1 MMQESPHHTAVAASE
16 SPVFFARQP
25 VLDAKR
31 RVWGYELLGGEV
43 REGIFHLF
51 PGQQAATTL
60 GSSTYFGLSEALD
73 RGKKIMIAFDAP
85 GVLAGLPRALPP
97 RGGCLRLRL
106 DAPPAP
112 ELLAALEALRAEGYL
127 VALDVAPGSPAMAAA
142 RLADVLIM
150 EQGTGALPPAIA
162 RLASR
167 KAQTLA
173 RGVRSLEQFQTA
185 RDQGH
190 TLFQGPFVK
199 EPELV
204 PGRKLTSNEVSRL
217 KMLRLMEGED
227 PDLEGVAAAVKGDVA
242 VSFRLLA
249 LLNSPAFGLL
259 HKVESVD
266 HAVRL
271 LGWDKLRGWLRAVLL
286 ADMAGQAEGPR
297 ELAALSVQRGRFLE
311 LVTTEYD
318 YWDFNP
324 GTMFLLGLFSLLDAI
339 LGMPMAE
346 VAGLLPLD
354 AKLQASLRR
363 APGND
368 HEALFLLMEALEDG
382 DWEALRA
389 MSARLGFDLETVKT
403 AYAAAGRW
411 ADMFLAVRD

>member
-1 MMQESPHHTAVAASE
+1 MHDASA
-16 SPVFFARQP
+16 SAGANPVFFAKQP

-31 RVWGYELLGGEV
+31 RIWGYELLGGEV

-51 PGQQAATTL
+51 PGHEAATSL
-60 GSSTYFGLSEALD
+60 GSSTYFGLREALD
-73 RGKKIMIAFDAP
+73 RGKKVMVAFDAA

-97 RGGCLRLRL
+97 QGGCLRLRL
-106 DAPPAP
+106 EAKPGP
-112 ELLAALEALRAEGYL
+112 ELLATLEALRAEGYL
-127 VALDVAPGSPAMAAA
+127 VALDVAPGSPALGAA

-150 EQGTGALPPAIA
+150 EHRPGALPPAMA
-162 RLASR
+162 RLAAK
-167 KAQTLA
+167 KAQMLA
-173 RGVRSLEQFQTA
+173 RGVRNIEQFQAA

-217 KMLRLMEGED
+217 EMLRLMEGD
-227 PDLEGVAAAVKGDVA
+227 APNLEGMADAVRGDVA

-249 LLNSPAFGLL
+249 LLNSPAFGLA
-259 HKVESVD
+259 HKVDSVD

-271 LGWDKLRGWLRAVLL
+271 LGWDKLKGWLRAVLL
-286 ADMAGQAEGPR
+286 ADMAGQGETPQ
-297 ELAALSVQRGRFLE
+297 ELAALSMQRGRFLE
-311 LVTTEYD
+311 LVTTRYD

-354 AKLQASLRR
+354 AKLQATLRR
-363 APGND
+363 DPGND

-382 DWEALRA
+382 DWDGLRA
-389 MSARLGFDLETVKT
+389 MCARLGFDLEAVKG
-403 AYAAAGRW
+403 AYAAAGQW
-411 ADMFLAVRD
+411 ADLFLAVRD

>member
-1 MMQESPHHTAVAASE
+1 MHATTASAGAN
-16 SPVFFARQP
+16 PVFFARQP

-43 REGIFHLF
+43 RQGIFHLF
-51 PGQQAATTL
+51 PGQEAATSL
-60 GSSTYFGLSEALD
+60 GSSTYFGLREALD
-73 RGKKIMIAFDAP
+73 RGKKVMVAFDAA

-97 RGGCLRLRL
+97 QGGCLRLHL
-106 DAPPAP
+106 EGKPSP

-127 VALDVAPGSPAMAAA
+127 VALDVAPGSPALGAA

-150 EQGTGALPPAIA
+150 EQGPGALPPAMA
-162 RLASR
+162 RLAAR

-173 RGVRSLEQFQTA
+173 RGVRNIEQFQAA
-185 RDQGH
+185 RDHGH
-190 TLFQGPFVK
+190 TLFQGPFIK
-199 EPELV
+199 EAELL
-204 PGRKLTSNEVSRL
+204 PGRKLTSSEVSRL
-217 KMLRLMEGED
+217 KMLRLMEADD
-227 PDLEGVAAAVKGDVA
+227 PDLNAMAAAVKGDVA
-242 VSFRLLA
+242 VSFRLLT

-271 LGWDKLRGWLRAVLL
+271 LGWDKLKGWLRAVLL
-286 ADMAGQAEGPR
+286 ADMAGQGEAPQ
-297 ELAALSVQRGRFLE
+297 ELAALSMQRGRFLE
-311 LVTTEYD
+311 LITTEYD

-354 AKLQASLRR
+354 AKLQGSLCRT
-363 APGND
+363 PGND
-368 HEALFLLMEALEDG
+368 HEGLFLLMEALEDG
-382 DWEALRA
+382 DWDGLRA
-389 MSARLGFDLETVKT
+389 QCARLGFDLETVKA
-403 AYAAAGRW
+403 AYASAVQW
-411 ADMFLAVRD
+411 ADMFLAARN